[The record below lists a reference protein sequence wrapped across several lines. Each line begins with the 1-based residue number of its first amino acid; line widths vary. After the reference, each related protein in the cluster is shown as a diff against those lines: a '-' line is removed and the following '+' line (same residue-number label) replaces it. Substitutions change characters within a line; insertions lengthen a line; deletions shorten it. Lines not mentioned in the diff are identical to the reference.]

1 MLTPLC
7 PSNLTLL
14 HCSSFPFP
22 YQFFV
27 FPPNHLEHLLS
38 FFRPLSH
45 LTLRQAMSMY
55 IHHTRA
61 EMASK
66 QTSASVKTWVE
77 VDGWWLKHLGP
88 KWSSTLP
95 GPTSTI
101 SCNNVSPCDKPL
113 DFLAA
118 MSLSGA
124 FIFLQLLHMLSRV
137 ITRVIRGPPIST
149 RGTLLKLPK
158 LPTFRCWLRVAIRFR
173 WDIHLAANVH
183 VFATKVLLLL
193 PSKKWQNGE
202 TSQVCGLETCSFTNP
217 WVLSKKEMR

>member
-1 MLTPLC
+1 MSDDPMNICWMFKMRNVIRSINIGRMLTPLC

-77 VDGWWLKHLGP
+77 VDG
-88 KWSSTLP
+88 
-95 GPTSTI
+95 
-101 SCNNVSPCDKPL
+101 
-113 DFLAA
+113 
-118 MSLSGA
+118 
-124 FIFLQLLHMLSRV
+124 
-137 ITRVIRGPPIST
+137 
-149 RGTLLKLPK
+149 
-158 LPTFRCWLRVAIRFR
+158 
-173 WDIHLAANVH
+173 
-183 VFATKVLLLL
+183 
-193 PSKKWQNGE
+193 
-202 TSQVCGLETCSFTNP
+202 
-217 WVLSKKEMR
+217 